1 MGTLIDDDV
10 SDGEGEAL
18 LLEFITTEGDGDGDN
33 DVLSYVPPPIRS
45 SVVGDD
51 EFVGPCVGKY
61 VGITVGSKFCCCPGD
76 GDTVGL

>member
-1 MGTLIDDDV
+1 MLIDDDV
-10 SDGEGEAL
+10 SDGDGEAL
-18 LLEFITTEGDGDGDN
+18 LLEFITTEGDGDGD
-33 DVLSYVPPPIRS
+33 DDALSYIPPPIR

>member
-10 SDGEGEAL
+10 SDGDGEAL
-18 LLEFITTEGDGDGDN
+18 RLEFVTADGDGDN
-33 DVLSYVPPPIRS
+33 DASSYVPPSMRS
-45 SVVGDD
+45 SVGDD

-61 VGITVGSKFCCCPGD
+61 VGITVGSKFCCCSGD